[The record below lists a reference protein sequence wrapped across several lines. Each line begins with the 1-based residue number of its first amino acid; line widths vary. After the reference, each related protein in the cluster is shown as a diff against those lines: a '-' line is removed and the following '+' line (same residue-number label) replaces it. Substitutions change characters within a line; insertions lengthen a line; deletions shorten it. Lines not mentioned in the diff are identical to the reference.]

1 MSESLSDTT
10 VAILLA
16 PRGTEEP
23 EFTEPREALT
33 DAGAT
38 VDVVGVETGEVQ
50 TVNNDLEPGGSY
62 EVEKSF
68 SEVSADDYDGLVV
81 PGGSVGAD
89 ELRADEEC
97 VEFVWQFVEADK
109 PTGVICHGPWVLAE
123 ADVLDGR
130 TVTSYSSI
138 QTDLRNA
145 GAEWVDEEA
154 AVDGHLVTSRN
165 PDDLD
170 AFCEA
175 VVDQLAQA
183 SQ

>member
-1 MSESLSDTT
+1 MSQSLSDTT

-23 EFTEPREALT
+23 EFTEPRDALT

-38 VDVVGVETGEVQ
+38 VEVVGVEAGEVQ

-62 EVEKSF
+62 EVEKTF

-89 ELRADEEC
+89 DLRGNEEA
-97 VEFVWQFVEADK
+97 VEFVRQFVESDR
-109 PTGVICHGPWVLAE
+109 PTGVICHGPWLLAE

-130 TVTSYSSI
+130 TVTSFHSI
-138 QTDLRNA
+138 ETDLRNA
-145 GAEWVDEEA
+145 GAEWVDEEVV
-154 AVDGHLVTSRN
+154 VDGHLVTSRN

-175 VVDQLAQA
+175 VVEQLEQA
-183 SQ
+183 SR